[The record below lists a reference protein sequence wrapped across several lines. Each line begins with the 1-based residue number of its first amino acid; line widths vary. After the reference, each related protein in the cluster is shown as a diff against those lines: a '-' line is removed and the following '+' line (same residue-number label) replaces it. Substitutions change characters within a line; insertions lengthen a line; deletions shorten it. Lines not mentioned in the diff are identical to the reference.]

1 MALGDK
7 PTFDPYS
14 IGDFSLRDV
23 FRSGVRS
30 WKHRRWAFLAFATF
44 ACLPSLSAYLLSSP
58 WLNLLF
64 AAMAVIILL
73 AVISP
78 IVART
83 SRGLSAEIRSTL
95 EQLGRQAVS
104 LAVSGLIV
112 STVIALPGLA
122 LLPIG
127 LTWAYLGLAVGIIL
141 GVPLVFAIPV
151 VMVETMNPLEA
162 IKRSLFL
169 VKGRRKKTYPSL
181 TLLVLSAVVPAALQF
196 THPEWAAFT
205 LFVQPVL
212 LCVSA
217 VGVGALYVNLYQN

>member
-83 SRGLSAEIRSTL
+83 SRGLSAEIRRPWSSL
-95 EQLGRQAVS
+95 EDRQQFGCRPYREYAYR
-104 LAVSGLIV
+104 
-112 STVIALPGLA
+112 LPGLA

-127 LTWAYLGLAVGIIL
+127 QRGHTQG
-141 GVPLVFAIPV
+141 
-151 VMVETMNPLEA
+151 
-162 IKRSLFL
+162 S
-169 VKGRRKKTYPSL
+169 PS
-181 TLLVLSAVVPAALQF
+181 V
-196 THPEWAAFT
+196 
-205 LFVQPVL
+205 
-212 LCVSA
+212 
-217 VGVGALYVNLYQN
+217 